1 MKKISPN
8 EMAKAIREYRTV
20 LELNGH
26 RPTTQDS
33 RDAIAQAQL
42 DDCEKEHDAD
52 MREVFGLLLKLLR
65 KIGVANE
72 DTSPNTAEIQMATEE
87 AIENYDKDAK
97 MRELLPYMNHRED
110 CLIYR
115 QNYLDALMGSDG
127 PGDKIERGCN
137 CNVDAL
143 KEKYL

>member
-1 MKKISPN
+1 
-8 EMAKAIREYRTV
+8 
-20 LELNGH
+20 
-26 RPTTQDS
+26 
-33 RDAIAQAQL
+33 
-42 DDCEKEHDAD
+42 
-52 MREVFGLLLKLLR
+52 
-65 KIGVANE
+65 
-72 DTSPNTAEIQMATEE
+72 
-87 AIENYDKDAK
+87 

-143 KEKYL
+143 KEKK